1 MRPSEARKK
10 KFAVI
15 GGARSGLAVAKLLRA
30 RGADVFLSE
39 KAPAKQMPQTIDEL
53 ERLELPH
60 EFGGNTLRVL
70 EADIIVLSPGVPS
83 DIPII
88 KEAKVKAVKVVSEIE
103 VASWFCPAP
112 IIAITGTNGKTTTT
126 ALIGRIFEDA
136 KRTAMTAGNIGIAFS
151 QIVDQLTQQSVAIV
165 EVSSFQLDHIE
176 SFRPKVTVLLNITP
190 DHLDRYQRSFKQYI
204 ASKCRVFENQRAGD
218 YVIYNLNDEVVR
230 NNAEKLVDP
239 RVKKLPF
246 SKEKPINEGAFIA
259 ANRLKTIVDGSESDV
274 IATGDLSVR
283 GQHNLYNAM
292 AASLVAKVMD
302 ISTAS
307 LRSTLRNFKG
317 VEHRLEFIRIV
328 NGVTFVNDSKATNVE
343 SVWYAL
349 RSFDQPIVAILG
361 GRDKGNDYSRL
372 FRVVTE
378 HVKNIVAI
386 GESAEK
392 VVGVF
397 TPIVRVTKAT
407 TMEEAVHAAASL
419 TSPGDVV
426 LLSPACAS
434 FDWFEDYEQR
444 GRVFK
449 QIVMNL

>member
-1 MRPSEARKK
+1 
-10 KFAVI
+10 
-15 GGARSGLAVAKLLRA
+15 LRA

-88 KEAKVKAVKVVSEIE
+88 KEAKAKAVKVVSEIE

-136 KRTAMTAGNIGIAFS
+136 KRPAMTAGNIGIAFS
-151 QIVDQLTQQSVAIV
+151 QIVDQLTQQGVAIV

-190 DHLDRYQRSFKQYI
+190 DHLDRYQQSFEKYI
-204 ASKCRVFENQRAGD
+204 ASKCRVFENQRMGD
-218 YVIYNLNDEVVR
+218 YVIYNMNDDVATSNV
-230 NNAEKLVDP
+230 KKFVDP

-246 SKEKPINEGAFIA
+246 SLEEPVSEGAFVDG
-259 ANRLKTIVDGSESDV
+259 NRLKTIVEGSESDV

-283 GQHNLYNAM
+283 GRHNLHNAM
-292 AASLVAKVMD
+292 AASLVAKVMG

-307 LRSTLRNFKG
+307 LRSTLKNFRG
-317 VEHRLEFIRIV
+317 VEHRLEFVRDA

-343 SVWYAL
+343 SVWHAFQ
-349 RSFDQPIVAILG
+349 SFDQPIVAILG
-361 GRDKGNDYSRL
+361 YQGNHNEGSGSCR
-372 FRVVTE
+372 RRT
-378 HVKNIVAI
+378 
-386 GESAEK
+386 S
-392 VVGVF
+392 F
-397 TPIVRVTKAT
+397 TRRRC
-407 TMEEAVHAAASL
+407 ASL
-419 TSPGDVV
+419 
-426 LLSPACAS
+426 ACMCLVRLVRELRAA
-434 FDWFEDYEQR
+434 WA
-444 GRVFK
+444 RVQTNSNEFMK
-449 QIVMNL
+449 